1 MHLPDGILSPTVCA
15 TTLLASGTTVA
26 FAIKK
31 ASTPIA
37 SSQPIILATA
47 ATGILLVQAINFPI
61 SSLVSG
67 HLLGSALMVWLF
79 GPWVAISLMA
89 LVLGLQGSILGDGG
103 TWSFGANLLT
113 LAIAPILVATFA
125 RNASARYRTSRLQTL
140 MTVGIST
147 TVGYLCSALCL
158 AGLLAMGAPVATGWM
173 AGFLAQNSLLPA
185 VIEGMAT
192 SAIIAISL
200 RTTSTVAGSS
210 LKTTINL

>member
-37 SSQPIILATA
+37 SSPPIILATA

-89 LVLGLQGSILGDGG
+89 LVLGLQGAILGDGG
-103 TWSFGANLLT
+103 TLSFGGHGRT
-113 LAIAPILVATFA
+113 KRTKRCA
-125 RNASARYRTSRLQTL
+125 RCDFPPT
-140 MTVGIST
+140 
-147 TVGYLCSALCL
+147 
-158 AGLLAMGAPVATGWM
+158 GLYD
-173 AGFLAQNSLLPA
+173 QS
-185 VIEGMAT
+185 
-192 SAIIAISL
+192 
-200 RTTSTVAGSS
+200 
-210 LKTTINL
+210 